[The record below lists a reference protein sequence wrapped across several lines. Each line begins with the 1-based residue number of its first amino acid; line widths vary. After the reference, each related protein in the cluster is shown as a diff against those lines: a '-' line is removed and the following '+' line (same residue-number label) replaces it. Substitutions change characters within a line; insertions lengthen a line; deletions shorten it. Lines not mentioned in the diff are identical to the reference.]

1 MSTQTASPW
10 NIANIITM
18 VRIALVPVFGWALMQ
33 EGGDDVAWRL
43 VAVVIFGV
51 AAITDRLDG
60 YLARKKNLV
69 TDLGKILDPIADK
82 VLVGTALVL
91 LSVLGELWWW
101 VTIAILARELAITV
115 MRMVILRYVVMPA
128 SRGGKLKTVL
138 QSIAIP
144 ILLLPLDHLP
154 AAVGWLGA
162 VAMGAALVVTLGT
175 GVDYALQGW
184 RVVREHRAETSQA
197 PAAHAQ
203 GTVGH
208 ADAAPRPSGTDS
220 VPHDTRRP

>member
-18 VRIALVPVFGWALMQ
+18 VRIALVPVFGWALLQ
-33 EGGDDVAWRL
+33 DGGDDVTWRL
-43 VAVVIFGV
+43 VAVAVFGV

-60 YLARKKNLV
+60 YLARKNDLV

-82 VLVGTALVL
+82 VLIGTALVL
-91 LSVLGELWWW
+91 LSALGELWWW
-101 VTIAILARELAITV
+101 VTIAILARELGITL

-138 QSIAIP
+138 QSVAIP

-154 AAVGWLGA
+154 TFVGWVGT
-162 VAMGAALVVTLGT
+162 VAMGAALVVTLAT

-184 RVVREHRAETSQA
+184 RVVREHRAEVA
-197 PAAHAQ
+197 RAQ
-203 GTVGH
+203 TVSPTGEPEGI
-208 ADAAPRPSGTDS
+208 A
-220 VPHDTRRP
+220 HDTRRP

>member
-18 VRIALVPVFGWALMQ
+18 VRIALVPVFGWALLQ
-33 EGGDDVAWRL
+33 DGGDDVTWRL
-43 VAVVIFGV
+43 VAVAVFGV

-60 YLARKKNLV
+60 YLARKNDLV

-82 VLVGTALVL
+82 VLIGTALVL
-91 LSVLGELWWW
+91 LSALGELWWW
-101 VTIAILARELAITV
+101 VTIAILARELGITL

-138 QSIAIP
+138 QSVAIP

-154 AAVGWLGA
+154 TFVGWVGT
-162 VAMGAALVVTLGT
+162 VAMGAALVVTLAT

-184 RVVREHRAETSQA
+184 RVVREHRAEVARAQ
-197 PAAHAQ
+197 PAAPTGEPEGIA
-203 GTVGH
+203 
-208 ADAAPRPSGTDS
+208 
-220 VPHDTRRP
+220 HDTRRP

>member
-33 EGGDDVAWRL
+33 EGGDDVTWRL

-60 YLARKKNLV
+60 YLARKNDLV

-82 VLVGTALVL
+82 VLIGTALVL

-101 VTIAILARELAITV
+101 VTIAILVRELGITL

-138 QSIAIP
+138 QSVAIP

-154 AAVGWLGA
+154 AFVGWVGNL
-162 VAMGAALVVTLGT
+162 AMGAAFVVTIAT
-175 GVDYALQGW
+175 GVDYALQGR
-184 RVVREHRAETSQA
+184 RVVRERRAEQRLSGADGTETVRHGSQQ
-197 PAAHAQ
+197 P
-203 GTVGH
+203 
-208 ADAAPRPSGTDS
+208 
-220 VPHDTRRP
+220 